1 MVLTM
6 EQRLAKTVQAMTGRL
21 IPAVPVPRH
30 KNGEIHSEAQEA
42 YAGYLSRQQ
51 IAGVAVWVHTGR
63 GLHLQA
69 EERKRIFQS
78 WKSHLNEAQLLVTGV
93 GSLIDTTLSE
103 PLRLQ
108 KWRQNSITMAE
119 EAASGGADALLV
131 FPPVIFKELES
142 SRRDAA
148 IIEYHRELSA
158 LGVPLILFYLYE
170 EAGGLA
176 YSKEVLRELLGMP
189 SVVGMKMAAL
199 ESVMTLQEVSSLFSS
214 EFPGKLLITGEDRMF
229 GYSLMCGATGALVGL
244 GAAFPNIQSDLITA
258 YRSKDYPLFMDLSSR
273 VDAYAM
279 STFTQPMDKYIM
291 RMLWCLAL
299 QGIIPREA
307 AHDMNG
313 TGYEMEEIELEMLR
327 QTIQQ
332 CRLY

>member
-6 EQRLAKTVQAMTGRL
+6 EQKRAKTVQAMTGGL
-21 IPAVPVPRH
+21 VPAVPVPRYH
-30 KNGEIHSEAQEA
+30 NGEIHYEAQEA
-42 YAGYLSRQQ
+42 YASYLCRQQ

-63 GLHLQA
+63 GLHLQP
-69 EERKRIFQS
+69 EERNTIFHS
-78 WKSHLNEAQLLVTGV
+78 WKSHLDEAQLLVAGV
-93 GSLIDTTLSE
+93 GSLIDDSLPD
-103 PLRLQ
+103 PLRLE
-108 KWRQNSITMAE
+108 KWRRNSITMAE

-131 FPPVIFKELES
+131 FPPVIFKELEN

-148 IIEYHRELSA
+148 IIEYHRELSL

-176 YSKEVLRELLGMP
+176 YSKEVLRELLGMQ

-199 ESVMTLQEVSSLFSS
+199 DSVMTLQEITSLFSA

-244 GAAFPNIQSDLITA
+244 GAAFPNIQSDLIMA
-258 YRSKDYPLFMDLSSR
+258 YRSQNYPLFMDLSSR

-279 STFTQPMDKYIM
+279 STFTQPMDKYIL
-291 RMLWCLAL
+291 RMLWCLVL
-299 QGIIPREA
+299 QGVIPVEA

-313 TGYEMEEIELEMLR
+313 TGYKMEEKELEILR
-327 QTIQQ
+327 QAIQQ
-332 CRLY
+332 CRLF